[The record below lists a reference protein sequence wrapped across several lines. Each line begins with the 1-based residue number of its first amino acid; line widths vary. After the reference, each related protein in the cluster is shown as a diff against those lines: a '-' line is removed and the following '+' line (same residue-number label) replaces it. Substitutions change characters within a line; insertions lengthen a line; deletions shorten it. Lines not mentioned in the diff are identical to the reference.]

1 MSSLQVER
9 CWSGGSCRRIVFGVA
24 ADRSMMTRSIMV
36 TSLSPTN
43 GYFHCSTFGWPA
55 FVATRVMV
63 LVLRWSCWKVAI
75 FRPSGDHTRIASS
88 VCFQPAL
95 SVA

>member
-1 MSSLQVER
+1 
-9 CWSGGSCRRIVFGVA
+9 
-24 ADRSMMTRSIMV
+24 MMTRSIMV

-43 GYFHCSTFGWPA
+43 GYFHCSTFGTPTL
-55 FVATRVMV
+55 VATMVIV

-75 FRPSGDHTRIASS
+75 LLPSGDHTRIALS

>member
-1 MSSLQVER
+1 MT
-9 CWSGGSCRRIVFGVA
+9 
-24 ADRSMMTRSIMV
+24 TRSIIV

-43 GYFHCSTFGWPA
+43 GYFHCWTLGTPTL
-55 FVATRVMV
+55 VPTRVIV

-75 FRPSGDHTRIASS
+75 FEPSGDHTTMALS